1 MKTNAEIREVIK
13 KSGVKHWELAQI
25 LGVSENTL
33 VRWLRI
39 PLTNERQES
48 ILNALNTV
56 AKEEQ

>member
-56 AKEEQ
+56 AKEAQ